1 MINIAALSN
10 VASLNDKSS
19 SLKVLFL
26 CSISVS
32 AGPFSS
38 VILSP
43 HFLKLSLVSVAL
55 VVRASIIYCNP
66 LIPVQFDCSL
76 D

>member
-1 MINIAALSN
+1 MINDAALSDM
-10 VASLNDKSS
+10 VQFLDKSS
-19 SLKVLFL
+19 TPKVLFL